1 MLHFILGF
9 ITGIVFM
16 IYLLTRLAKK
26 KLNQLISFFGR

>member
-1 MLHFILGF
+1 MIEFILGF
-9 ITGIVFM
+9 ITGMIFI